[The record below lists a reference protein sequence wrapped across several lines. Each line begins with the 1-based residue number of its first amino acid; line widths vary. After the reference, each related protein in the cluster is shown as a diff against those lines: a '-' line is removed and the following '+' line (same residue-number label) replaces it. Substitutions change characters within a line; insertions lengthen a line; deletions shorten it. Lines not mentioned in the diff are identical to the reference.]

1 MNLAFDNW
9 IPCLKKNGES
19 VRASILGC
27 FTDTDLAGL
36 NVRPHERVA
45 LMRLLECVAYA
56 AAKKAKKFPKDNR
69 GRKALREPLAAFV
82 EAYLT
87 EWRDSFNLFDEKKPF
102 LQIPDLQAGSAQAK
116 KGGEPNDYSDLTP
129 ASKLSFSLATG
140 NNSTLFDHGAASGGA
155 RQFDEE
161 SLALW
166 VLTYQHFCPG
176 GLTGVV
182 SWQGLKTEKQSTD
195 CPCVSKS
202 MLHTFIQG
210 DSLPNTIWLNLL
222 TEKDLRSYKEV
233 AADFSGEDGEDFA
246 WLGRPVWEMFPQGP
260 NDGAARANATRTFL
274 GRLVP
279 LGRLVK
285 IMPDRGHIL
294 VGSIYDF
301 PGFDSA
307 FPKEVTATSL
317 KIQKEG
323 KEPEVVLLGYRPG
336 QKIWRQL
343 AALSVKRN
351 FDAGDVGGCAA
362 LSNIPH
368 DEPTDI
374 IVCALAHDKA
384 SLTDSVESVYRV
396 RAGELG
402 DSWHAALNAELK
414 YIEGVNGALRAA
426 FAAWRH
432 QEDGGLAGR
441 MKKDRDCESLL
452 VSAVEADFYARAERL
467 LPFLMKALDRISAGE
482 ADGEIEKWE
491 QRIARCGEEVLS
503 DRCDKASSRQ
513 LMAYVKARVLFT
525 GRLAILRKKI
535 LRNKE

>member
-27 FTDTDLAGL
+27 FKDSDLAGL

-56 AAKKAKKFPKDNR
+56 AGGIPKDYDEWEAM
-69 GRKALREPLAAFV
+69 KESLAAKV
-82 EAYLT
+82 GQYLE
-87 EWRDSFNLFDEKKPF
+87 EWRGSFNLFDEKKPF
-102 LQIPDLQAGSAQAK
+102 LQIPDLQDGSAKAK
-116 KGGEPNDYSDLTP
+116 KDGEPCDYSDLTP
-129 ASKLSFSLATG
+129 ASKLDFALATG
-140 NNSTLFDHGAASGGA
+140 NNSTLFDHGAASGGERRFA
-155 RQFDEE
+155 EE
-161 SLALW
+161 SLALSL
-166 VLTYQHFCPG
+166 LTFHNFCPG

-182 SWQGLKTEKQSTD
+182 SWQGLKTEKTSTD
-195 CPCVSKS
+195 CPCISKS

-210 DSLPNTIWLNLL
+210 DSLSDTIWLNLL
-222 TEKDLRSYKEV
+222 SEEDLGDGYQKVEPT
-233 AADFSGEDGEDFA
+233 AASRGAHAAFA
-246 WLGRPVWEMFPQGP
+246 WKGRPVWEIFPQGP
-260 NDGAARANATRTFL
+260 NDRDARDNATRTFL

-285 IMPDRGHIL
+285 IMPDRSHIL
-294 VGSIYDF
+294 VGAAYDF
-301 PGFDSA
+301 PGLDSG
-307 FPKEVTATSL
+307 FPKEVTASSR
-317 KIQKEG
+317 KIRKDDKDE
-323 KEPEVVLLGYRPG
+323 EVLLGYRPG

-351 FDAGDVGGCAA
+351 FNAGDVGGCAA
-362 LSNIPH
+362 LSNIP
-368 DEPTDI
+368 DGKPTDI

-384 SLTDSVESVYRV
+384 SLTDCVESVFRI

-402 DSWHAALNAELK
+402 DSWHAALDAELK

-441 MKKDRDCESLL
+441 LKKDRNCESLL
-452 VSAVEADFYARAERL
+452 VSAVEADFYARAERQ

-482 ADGEIEKWE
+482 ADGEIKKWE

-513 LMAYVKARVLFT
+513 LMAYVKARALFM
-525 GRLAILRKKI
+525 GRLAILRNKKS
-535 LRNKE
+535 